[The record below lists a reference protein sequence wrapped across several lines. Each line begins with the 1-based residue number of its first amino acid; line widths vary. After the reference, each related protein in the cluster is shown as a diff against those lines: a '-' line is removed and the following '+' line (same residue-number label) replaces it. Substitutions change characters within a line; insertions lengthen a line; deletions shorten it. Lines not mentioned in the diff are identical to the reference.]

1 MISESNQ
8 DEVTPFQSNELKQW
22 FTDHQISLSG
32 KLAVAVSGGADSLC
46 LALLTNQI
54 ADIAALIVDH
64 GLRPE
69 STTEAN
75 AVQQQLIQ
83 RGIEAEVLTWR
94 AEEKPTSNI
103 QAAAREARYKLMVDW
118 CLANDVQ
125 YLLVAHHQD
134 DQAET
139 VLLRLCR
146 GSGLSGLAGMEP
158 IRKLTSGVILVRP
171 LLDVPKAKL
180 VKTLQDIGANWVEDP
195 SNQNADFDRI
205 KARTMLKQP
214 PLAGL
219 TADRLTNTAAHLA
232 RAQQAIDHYVA
243 VWLEGA
249 VAFHEAGYAEINTVA
264 MESVPEEISLRG
276 LANILRFASG
286 AEYSP
291 RFEKLYRLWQT
302 LQEPDFAGA
311 TLSGARLLQEK
322 GGLVIVQR
330 EKAVAED
337 EVSVENQT
345 VWDGRFQ
352 VWADT
357 SAENQELRI
366 GALDDRL
373 IKDLREDNSVQTD
386 IPVSVWPVLPA
397 FYRRGAL
404 IAVPHLGY
412 ATSKHNLPNL
422 THLWLASSENG
433 KKIYRDVQ

>member
-1 MISESNQ
+1 M
-8 DEVTPFQSNELKQW
+8 
-22 FTDHQISLSG
+22 
-32 KLAVAVSGGADSLC
+32 
-46 LALLTNQI
+46 
-54 ADIAALIVDH
+54 
-64 GLRPE
+64 
-69 STTEAN
+69 
-75 AVQQQLIQ
+75 
-83 RGIEAEVLTWR
+83 
-94 AEEKPTSNI
+94 
-103 QAAAREARYKLMVDW
+103 
-118 CLANDVQ
+118 
-125 YLLVAHHQD
+125 
-134 DQAET
+134 
-139 VLLRLCR
+139 
-146 GSGLSGLAGMEP
+146 
-158 IRKLTSGVILVRP
+158 
-171 LLDVPKAKL
+171 
-180 VKTLQDIGANWVEDP
+180 
-195 SNQNADFDRI
+195 
-205 KARTMLKQP
+205 
-214 PLAGL
+214 
-219 TADRLTNTAAHLA
+219 
-232 RAQQAIDHYVA
+232 
-243 VWLEGA
+243 
-249 VAFHEAGYAEINTVA
+249 AFHEAGYAEINTVA

-322 GGLVIVQR
+322 DGFVIVQR
-330 EKAVAED
+330 EKAVAES
-337 EVSVENQT
+337 EVPVENQT

-386 IPVSVWPVLPA
+386 IPVSIWPVLPA

-412 ATSKHNLPNL
+412 ATLKHNLPNL